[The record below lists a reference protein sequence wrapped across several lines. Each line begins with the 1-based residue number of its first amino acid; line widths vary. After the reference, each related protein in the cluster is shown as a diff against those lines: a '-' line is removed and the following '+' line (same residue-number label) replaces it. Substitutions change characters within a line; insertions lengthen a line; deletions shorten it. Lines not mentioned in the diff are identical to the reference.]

1 MSKVLSD
8 IFHVKG
14 RFRRSVH
21 LERDFYINENLLEG
35 YVVTVTAHEMLER
48 VVSALE
54 NGGSS
59 KAWSLTGPYGSGKSA
74 FALFTA
80 NLIGSS
86 TSPIKGLALK
96 LLEQRDTA
104 LHKRFTNIKGNKQS
118 SPFEFCPILISGE
131 RAPISLALLRGLQ
144 RGLTSFNGI
153 SETKP
158 PLPTIKKCLEAAEK
172 GTLPKSSEIVKL
184 FESAMHQI
192 EEHEGTGLLLVIDE
206 FGKFLEYAS
215 QYPAQ
220 GDIHVLQELA
230 VFAERS
236 GKTPLFLLTIL
247 HQAFEMYGQRTAKL
261 QREEWAK
268 IQERFED
275 VSFTEPTE
283 QLLRLV
289 GKALEK
295 SSEITYKDNFNNI
308 TELGLKLHQL
318 DNTEFIQ
325 LLESCLPLHPTVA
338 LLIGPLFRR
347 FAQNERSL
355 FTFLSSSEPY
365 GLQHFLSNK
374 HYDGNQ
380 LPMYRLANLYDYL
393 NITQGNKLYTSGT
406 GKKWAEIEYAINRLP
421 DPTEIT
427 VKLIKTIGL
436 LGITGEVIT
445 SLKASKRL
453 LHYALDDNSESF
465 TKEFDSA
472 LTELEKRSIIIHRRY
487 NDTYVLWE
495 GSDIDIEKKLREA
508 ATHVDTKVTLATNLS
523 RYMST
528 RPLVAQRHLY
538 QKGTLRHFV
547 ICYTD
552 LEKFDVDLRESL
564 DDKADGL
571 LLYALPT
578 SEHEAEQLRQKA
590 KKVTQ
595 EAVLIAIPDSIGSL
609 QEAVSEIARL
619 HWIQQK
625 TPELRN
631 DRVARRELS
640 ARITEAE
647 KDVEGQLKAIFA
659 ETNENTCHWY
669 HKGQDKTKTISTHSA
684 RNAYLSQICD
694 QVYNKTPILRNELI
708 NRRKISG
715 TVTAARRELIQAMLE
730 NGDQENL
737 GITGYPPEMSIY
749 QSLLLNSG
757 IHRTYRHKWRFHP
770 PKRSHNKNK
779 MEDTWNAI
787 EDFLTECENERQP
800 IEALYKSL
808 MARPYG
814 IRRGPLPILLCA
826 AILCYRT
833 EVALYEN
840 GSFVPD
846 LSMPVFERLLKV
858 PKQFELKKFRMPT
871 HRTDV
876 LAQYLE
882 TLDQTSDTDI
892 PNLLTVAT
900 PLIRFVARLPKYT
913 LMTQTLSEDAKNL
926 REVVLDAREPDTLL
940 FYNLP
945 EVMGYPAFSAERDT
959 NPTRTDQFFKAMRNV
974 LDELK
979 QTYPSLL
986 NSVEQQLAFNFSL
999 EYKDEQLRR
1008 ELINL
1013 AEPLEEVTRGTQLT
1027 GFLMRIRDRELD
1039 LDNWLE
1045 AIATFV
1051 VNKPPASWTDRDK
1064 EQFEINLSRLTRK
1077 FRHFEV
1083 LAYEKRKHPKSS
1095 KDEPIRVEITS
1106 PNQREQ
1112 IWVVTLPFT
1121 TKKEVP
1127 EIGKALK
1134 QALDDLEIDADPNL
1148 RSAILARISQEWRQQ
1163 QEEQENKI

>member
-8 IFHVKG
+8 FFHVKG

-21 LERDFYINENLLEG
+21 LERDFYTDENLLEG
-35 YVVTVTAHEMLER
+35 YVVTVTALEMLER

-54 NGGSS
+54 NGEAS

-86 TSPIKGLALK
+86 ASPIKGQALK
-96 LLEQRDTA
+96 LLEQRNPP
-104 LHKRFTNIKGNKQS
+104 LHKRFANIKGNKQS
-118 SPFEFCPILISGE
+118 SFEFCPILISGE

-158 PLPTIKKCLEAAEK
+158 PLPTIKKCLEAAGK
-172 GTLPKSSEIVKL
+172 GTLPNSSEIVKL

-268 IQERFED
+268 IQGRFED
-275 VSFTEPTE
+275 VPFTEPTE
-283 QLLRLV
+283 QLLRLI

-295 SSEITYKDNFNNI
+295 SSEITCKDNFNNV

-318 DNTEFIQ
+318 DDTEFIQ

-374 HYDGNQ
+374 HYDGNR

-406 GKKWAEIEYAINRLP
+406 GKKWAEIEHAINRLP

-436 LGITGEVIT
+436 LGITGEAIN
-445 SLKASKRL
+445 SLKASEKL
-453 LHYALDDNSESF
+453 LYYALDDNSETF
-465 TKEFDSA
+465 AKDFDSA
-472 LTELEKRSIIIHRRY
+472 TTELKKHSISTYRSY
-487 NDTYVLWE
+487 NNTFSIWE
-495 GSDIDIEKKLREA
+495 GSDIDIEAKLLEA
-508 ATHVDTKVTLATNLS
+508 ETHVNTTGAFATNLS
-523 RYMST
+523 HYLPKRS
-528 RPLVAQRHLY
+528 LVARRHLFD
-538 QKGTLRHFV
+538 KGTLRYFTVH
-547 ICYTD
+547 YTD
-552 LEKFDVDLRESL
+552 IENFDADLRESFE
-564 DDKADGL
+564 DADGL
-571 LLYALPT
+571 VLYALPI
-578 SEHEAEQLRQKA
+578 SEFESEQLRKKA
-590 KKVTQ
+590 KKVNR
-595 EAVLIAIPDSIGSL
+595 EEILIAIPNSIGSL
-609 QEAVSEIARL
+609 QEAAFEVAKLRWVQQNTSEL
-619 HWIQQK
+619 Q
-625 TPELRN
+625 RN
-631 DRVARRELS
+631 QVARRELS
-640 ARITEAE
+640 ARLIEAE
-647 KDVEGQLKAIFA
+647 KDVSRQLKAIFDGN
-659 ETNENTCHWY
+659 NENTCCWY
-669 HKGQDKTKTISTHSA
+669 HKGQQRKNISTHSA
-684 RNAYLSQICD
+684 RNMYLSKICN
-694 QVYNKTPILRNELI
+694 QVYKKTPILRNELI
-708 NRRKISG
+708 NRQKISG
-715 TVTAARRELIQAMLE
+715 TITAARRELIQAMLE
-730 NGDQENL
+730 KGDQENL
-737 GITGYPPEMSIY
+737 GITGYPPAMSIY
-749 QSLLLNSG
+749 GSLLLNSG
-757 IHRTYRHKWRFHP
+757 IHRRKYGKWGFHRP
-770 PKRSHNKNK
+770 TKEHDKNK
-779 MEDTWNAI
+779 IMPTWNKI
-787 EDFLTECENERQP
+787 EEFLTECENDRQP
-800 IEALYKSL
+800 ITELYKRL
-808 MARPYG
+808 MAKPYG

-840 GSFVPD
+840 DSFVPD
-846 LSMPVFERLLKV
+846 LSVPVFERLLKV
-858 PKQFELKKFRMPT
+858 PQQFELKRFRMTT

-876 LAQYLE
+876 LARYLE
-882 TLDQTSDTDI
+882 ALDQTLDTDM

-900 PLIRFVARLPKYT
+900 PLMLFVASLPKYT
-913 LMTQTLSEDAKNL
+913 LMTQTLSENAKNL

-940 FYNLP
+940 FYDLP
-945 EVMGYPAFSAERDT
+945 EVMGYPVFNAERDT
-959 NPTRTDQFFKAMRNV
+959 NPTKTDQFFKAMRNI

-1027 GFLMRIRDRELD
+1027 GFLMRICDSGLD
-1039 LDNWLE
+1039 FDNWLE

-1051 VNKPPASWTDRDK
+1051 VNKPPASWIDEDK
-1064 EQFEINLSRLTRK
+1064 AQFEISLSQLAKK
-1077 FRHFEV
+1077 FLHFEAV
-1083 LAYEKRKHPKSS
+1083 SYEKRKRSESS
-1095 KDEPIRVEITS
+1095 EGRRIRVGITR
-1106 PNQREQ
+1106 PNQDEQ
-1112 IWVVTLPFT
+1112 EWVVTLPLT
-1121 TKKEVP
+1121 TEKRVP
-1127 EIGKALK
+1127 EIGKRFKEVLNDFK
-1134 QALDDLEIDADPNL
+1134 IDADPDL
-1148 RSAILARISQEWRQQ
+1148 RSAILACISQEWKQQ
-1163 QEEQENKI
+1163 QEK

>member
-14 RFRRSVH
+14 RFRRSIH
-21 LERDFYINENLLEG
+21 LERDFYTDENLLEG
-35 YVVTVTAHEMLER
+35 YVVTVTALEMLER
-48 VVSALE
+48 VASALE
-54 NGGSS
+54 NGESS

-80 NLIGSS
+80 NLMGSS
-86 TSPIKGLALK
+86 VSPIKGQALK
-96 LLEQRDTA
+96 LLEQQNTP

-118 SPFEFCPILISGE
+118 SSFQFCPILISGE
-131 RAPISLALLRGLQ
+131 RAPISLALLRSLQ
-144 RGLTSFNGI
+144 RGLASFNGI

-172 GTLPKSSEIVKL
+172 GTLPNSSEIVKL
-184 FESAMHQI
+184 FESAIHQI

-230 VFAERS
+230 EFAERS

-268 IQERFED
+268 IQGRFED
-275 VSFTEPTE
+275 VPFTEPTE

-295 SSEITYKDNFNNI
+295 SSEITCKDNFNNV
-308 TELGLKLHQL
+308 TELGIKLHQL
-318 DNTEFIQ
+318 DDTEFIQ

-374 HYDGNQ
+374 HYDGNR

-393 NITQGNKLYTSGT
+393 NITQGNKLYTSGP

-421 DPTEIT
+421 DPPEIA

-436 LGITGEVIT
+436 LGIAGEAING
-445 SLKASKRL
+445 LKASEKL
-453 LHYALDDNSESF
+453 LYYALDDNSKTF
-465 TKEFDSA
+465 AKDFRFA
-472 LTELEKRSIIIHRRY
+472 ITELKKHSIIIYRHY
-487 NDTYVLWE
+487 NDTFSIWE
-495 GSDIDIEKKLREA
+495 GSDIDIEAKLLEA
-508 ATHVDTKVTLATNLS
+508 ETHVNATGALDINLS
-523 RYMST
+523 HYMPK
-528 RPLVAQRHLY
+528 RPLVAKRHLFD
-538 QKGTLRHFV
+538 KGTLRYFTV
-547 ICYTD
+547 RYTD
-552 LEKFDVDLRESL
+552 LENFDVNLKESL
-564 DDKADGL
+564 EDADGL
-571 LLYALPT
+571 VLYALPI
-578 SEHEAEQLRQKA
+578 SESESEQLRKKA
-590 KKVTQ
+590 KKVNR
-595 EAVLIAIPDSIGSL
+595 EEVLIAIPNSIGSL
-609 QEAVSEIARL
+609 QEAVCEVAKLR
-619 HWIQQK
+619 WVQQHISK
-625 TPELRN
+625 LLRN
-631 DRVARRELS
+631 QVARRELS
-640 ARITEAE
+640 ARLIEAE
-647 KDVEGQLKAIFA
+647 EDVSRQLKAIFD
-659 ETNENTCHWY
+659 EDNKSTCRWY
-669 HKGQDKTKTISTHSA
+669 HKGRQKKNISTHSV
-684 RNAYLSQICD
+684 RNVYLSTICD
-694 QVYNKTPILRNELI
+694 QVYNRTPILRNELI

-749 QSLLLNSG
+749 RSLLLNSG
-757 IHRTYRHKWRFHP
+757 IHRSYYHKWRFHP
-770 PKRSHNKNK
+770 PKKPHDKNRMK
-779 MEDTWNAI
+779 HTWSAI
-787 EDFLTECENERQP
+787 EDFLTECENERKP
-800 IEALYKSL
+800 IERLYKSL
-808 MARPYG
+808 MASPYG

-826 AILCYRT
+826 AILCYKT

-840 GSFVPD
+840 DSFVPD

-858 PKQFELKKFRMPT
+858 PKQFKLKRFRMTT

-876 LAQYLE
+876 LVQYLK
-882 TLDQTSDTDI
+882 TLEHTSDTDI

-900 PLIRFVARLPKYT
+900 PLMLLVARLPKYT
-913 LMTQTLSEDAKNL
+913 LMTQALSENAKNL
-926 REVVLDAREPDTLL
+926 RDVVLDAHEPDRLL
-940 FYNLP
+940 FHDLP
-945 EVMGYPAFSAERDT
+945 KIMGYTVLGAKTDITPQ
-959 NPTRTDQFFKAMRNV
+959 TDQFFKAFQNA
-974 LDELK
+974 LNELK
-979 QTYPSLL
+979 QIYPSLL
-986 NSVEQQLAFNFSL
+986 NSVQEQLAFNFSL
-999 EYKDEQLRR
+999 EYRGEQLRR
-1008 ELINL
+1008 ELINI
-1013 AEPLEEVTRGTQLT
+1013 AEPLEAVTRGTQLT
-1027 GFLMRIRDRELD
+1027 GFLMRIRDTELD

-1064 EQFEINLSRLTRK
+1064 GQFEINLSQLTRK
-1077 FRHFEV
+1077 FQHFKV
-1083 LAYEKRKHPKSS
+1083 LAYEKRKHSESS
-1095 KDEPIRVEITS
+1095 EDEPIRIGITR
-1106 PNQREQ
+1106 PNQPEQ
-1112 IWVVTLPFT
+1112 EWVVTLPLT
-1121 TKKEVP
+1121 TEKEIP
-1127 EIGKALK
+1127 KIGKVLK
-1134 QALDDLEIDADPNL
+1134 QALNAIEIDADPDL

-1163 QEEQENKI
+1163 QEE

>member
-21 LERDFYINENLLEG
+21 LERDFYTDENLLEG
-35 YVVTVTAHEMLER
+35 YVVTVTALEMLER

-54 NGGSS
+54 NGESS

-86 TSPIKGLALK
+86 ASPIKGQALK
-96 LLEQRDTA
+96 LLEQRNIP
-104 LHKRFTNIKGNKQS
+104 LHKRLTNIKGNKHS
-118 SPFEFCPILISGE
+118 SSFEFCPILISGE

-144 RGLTSFNGI
+144 RGLISFNGI

-158 PLPTIKKCLEAAEK
+158 PLPTIKKCLEAAGK
-172 GTLPKSSEIVKL
+172 GTLPNSSEIIKL
-184 FESAMHQI
+184 FESARHQI

-230 VFAERS
+230 EFAERS

-247 HQAFEMYGQRTAKL
+247 HQAFDMYGQRTAKL
-261 QREEWAK
+261 QREEWIK

-275 VSFTEPTE
+275 VPFTEPTE
-283 QLLRLV
+283 QLLRLI
-289 GKALEK
+289 GTALQK
-295 SSEITYKDNFNNI
+295 SSEIVCKDNFN
-308 TELGLKLHQL
+308 TVTALGLKPRQL

-325 LLESCLPLHPTVA
+325 LLGSCLPLHPIVA

-355 FTFLSSSEPY
+355 FTFLSSSEPN
-365 GLQHFLSNK
+365 GLQDFLLNK
-374 HYDGNQ
+374 YYDGNR
-380 LPMYRLANLYDYL
+380 LPMYSLANLYDYL
-393 NITQGNKLYTSGT
+393 NITQSNKLYTSDT
-406 GKKWAEIEYAINRLP
+406 GRKWAEIEYAINRLP
-421 DPTEIT
+421 DPPEIA

-436 LGITGEVIT
+436 LGIAGEIING
-445 SLKASKRL
+445 LKASKKL
-453 LHYALDDNSESF
+453 LYYALDDNSKTF
-465 TKEFDSA
+465 AKDFGSA
-472 LTELEKRSIIIHRRY
+472 ITELKKHSIIIYRSY
-487 NDTYVLWE
+487 NDTFSIWE
-495 GSDIDIEKKLREA
+495 GSDIDIEAKLLEA
-508 ATHVDTKVTLATNLS
+508 ETHVNTTGALATNLS
-523 RYMST
+523 HYMPK
-528 RPLVAQRHLY
+528 RPLVARRHLFNT
-538 QKGTLRHFV
+538 GTLRYFTV
-547 ICYTD
+547 RYTD
-552 LEKFDVDLRESL
+552 FENFDVDLKESL
-564 DDKADGL
+564 EDADGL
-571 LLYALPT
+571 VLYALPI
-578 SEHEAEQLRQKA
+578 SKYELEPLRKKA
-590 KKVTQ
+590 KNVNREK
-595 EAVLIAIPDSIGSL
+595 VLIAIPDSIGSL
-609 QEAVSEIARL
+609 QEAVREVAKLRWVQQNTSEL
-619 HWIQQK
+619 Q
-625 TPELRN
+625 RN
-631 DRVARRELS
+631 QVARRELS
-640 ARITEAE
+640 ARLIEAE
-647 KDVEGQLKAIFA
+647 ADVSRQLKAIFD
-659 ETNENTCHWY
+659 EDNENTCRWY
-669 HKGQDKTKTISTHSA
+669 HKGQEKKNISTHSV
-684 RNAYLSQICD
+684 RNVYLSTICN
-694 QVYNKTPILRNELI
+694 QVYNRTPILRNELI

-749 QSLLLNSG
+749 RSLLLNSG
-757 IHRTYRHKWRFHP
+757 IHRSKYRIWGFHP
-770 PKRSHNKNK
+770 PNKKDDKNRMK
-779 MEDTWNAI
+779 YTWDAI
-787 EDFLTECENERQP
+787 KDFLTKCENERQP
-800 IEALYKSL
+800 IERLYKSL
-808 MARPYG
+808 MAQPYG

-846 LSMPVFERLLKV
+846 ISMPVFERLLKV
-858 PKQFELKKFRMPT
+858 PKQFELKRFRMTT

-876 LAQYLE
+876 LARYLE

-900 PLIRFVARLPKYT
+900 PLMLFVARLPKYT
-913 LMTQTLSEDAKNL
+913 LTTQTLSENGKNL
-926 REVVLDAREPDTLL
+926 RTVVLDANEPDTLL
-940 FYNLP
+940 FHDLP
-945 EVMGYPAFSAERDT
+945 KAMRGLPFSAKTDT
-959 NPTRTDQFFKAMRNV
+959 NPKTDQFFKAFQNA

-979 QTYPSLL
+979 QVYPSLL
-986 NSVEQQLAFNFSL
+986 DSVEEQLASNFSL
-999 EYKDEQLRR
+999 EDKGEQLRR
-1008 ELINL
+1008 ELINI

-1027 GFLMRIRDRELD
+1027 GFLMRICDSELD

-1064 EQFEINLSRLTRK
+1064 EHFEINLSQLTRN

-1083 LAYEKRKHPKSS
+1083 LAYEKRKHSELS
-1095 KDEPIRVEITS
+1095 EGEPIRVAITR
-1106 PNQREQ
+1106 PNQSEQ
-1112 IWVVTLPFT
+1112 EWVVTLPLT
-1121 TKKEVP
+1121 AEKKVP

-1134 QALDDLEIDADPNL
+1134 RALDNLEIDADPAL
-1148 RSAILARISQEWRQQ
+1148 RSAILARISQEWR
-1163 QEEQENKI
+1163 